1 MKTNHLLPVILF
13 AGVLLPH
20 TVQADLDQE
29 LLDLINAYRAD
40 PPSCKGTSSEPLP
53 PLEPS
58 PSLSGMEMGAARK
71 LEEAMRAAGFIA
83 AHAEAITLSGP
94 SDARAAMQFAAQ
106 LNCRL
111 LLNPRYSVA
120 GVSREGREW
129 QVVLAQPLISPA
141 LGDWR
146 EAGRQV
152 LKLVNMA
159 RGNERTCGNAY
170 HEAAPPLYWSAKLGA
185 AALAHSRD
193 MAEHNYFGHKGSNG
207 GTVATRAS
215 AEDYQWRSIGEN
227 VATGRA
233 TPEQVMKGWL
243 SSPGHCA
250 NIMSVSFTEM
260 GAAYAVNPKSDTIIY
275 WTQVFGRPR

>member
-1 MKTNHLLPVILF
+1 MKANRILPVILF
-13 AGVLLPH
+13 AGVLLSLS
-20 TVQADLDQE
+20 VQADPDRE

-40 PPSCKGTSSEPLP
+40 PPPCVGAGNEPLP

-58 PSLSGMEMGAARK
+58 LSLSRMEMGAARK
-71 LEEAMRAAGFIA
+71 LEEAMPAVGFLA

-106 LNCRL
+106 FNCRL

-129 QVVLAQPLISPA
+129 QVVLAQPLVSPD
-141 LGDWR
+141 LGDWQ

-152 LKLVNMA
+152 LKLVNIA
-159 RGNERTCGNAY
+159 RAKGRACGNAY
-170 HEAAPPLYWSAKLGA
+170 YEAASALHWSAKLGA

-207 GTVATRAS
+207 STVATRAID
-215 AEDYQWRSIGEN
+215 EGYLWRSIGEN

-233 TPEQVMKGWL
+233 KPDQVVKGWL
-243 SSPGHCA
+243 SSPDHCA
-250 NIMSVSFTEM
+250 NIMNASFTEM

>member
-1 MKTNHLLPVILF
+1 MKANHILPVILF
-13 AGVLLPH
+13 AGALLSLS
-20 TVQADLDQE
+20 VQADPERE

-40 PPSCKGTSSEPLP
+40 PPPCGGASKEPLP

-58 PSLSGMEMGAARK
+58 LSLSRMEMGAARK
-71 LEEAMRAAGFIA
+71 LEEAMRAVGFLA

-94 SDARAAMQFAAQ
+94 SDARAVLQFAAQ

-129 QVVLAQPLISPA
+129 QIVLAQPLVSSD
-141 LGDWR
+141 LGDWQ
-146 EAGRQV
+146 EAGHQV
-152 LKLVNMA
+152 LKLVNIA
-159 RGNERTCGNAY
+159 RRKGRTCGNAY
-170 HEAAPPLYWSAKLGA
+170 HEAAPPLHKNAKLGA

-193 MAEHNYFGHKGSNG
+193 MAEHNHFGHKGSNG
-207 GTVATRAS
+207 GTAATRAS
-215 AEDYQWRSIGEN
+215 AEGYQWRSIGEN

-233 TPEQVMKGWL
+233 KPEQVMKGWL

-250 NIMSVSFTEM
+250 NIMSASFTEM
-260 GAAYAVNPKSDTIIY
+260 GAAYAVNPKSDTFIY

>member
-1 MKTNHLLPVILF
+1 MKANHVLPVILF
-13 AGVLLPH
+13 AGALLSLS
-20 TVQADLDQE
+20 VQADPHRE

-40 PPSCKGTSSEPLP
+40 PPPCKGAGNEPLP

-58 PSLSGMEMGAARK
+58 LSLSGMEMGAARNLK
-71 LEEAMRAAGFIA
+71 EAMLAVGFLA

-94 SDARAAMQFAAQ
+94 SDARAAMHFAAQ

-111 LLNPRYSVA
+111 LLNRRYSVA

-129 QVVLAQPLISPA
+129 QIVLAQPLVSPD
-141 LGDWR
+141 LGDWK

-152 LKLVNMA
+152 LKLVNIA
-159 RGNERTCGNAY
+159 RGKARTCGNTY
-170 HEAAPPLYWSAKLGA
+170 HEAAPPLHWNAKLGA

-193 MAEHNYFGHKGSNG
+193 MAESNYFGHKGSNG

-215 AEDYQWRSIGEN
+215 AEGYQWRSIGEN

-233 TPEQVMKGWL
+233 KPEQVMKGWL

-250 NIMSVSFTEM
+250 NVMNASFTEM